1 MKQLQRI
8 AIVGGLAASLTTVGC
23 DTMTQREKSTAIGA
37 GVGAVAGSVLTD
49 GSALGTLGGAAAGG
63 LVGNEV
69 GKRKERGR

>member
-8 AIVGGLAASLTTVGC
+8 TIVGGLAAALTTVGC

-49 GSALGTLGGAAAGG
+49 GSTIGTLGGAAAGG
-63 LVGNEV
+63 LIGHEY
-69 GKRKERGR
+69 GKRRDRGR